1 LIFDITFPSC
11 YKLSMEK
18 KTLRSDIML
27 ILTSAIWGF
36 AFVAQLKGMEYIGP
50 YLYNGIRF
58 AIGSISLLPL
68 IYFLNRKKPVETKNH
83 LLDRK
88 GVFLAGLLSGTV
100 LFLGASLQQVGLQ
113 YTTAGKAGFITGLYV
128 ILVPILGILL
138 KHRTGLPTWVGAFFA
153 AIGLYL
159 ISVKGGFQIGKG
171 DLLILACSLFFAIH
185 VLTID
190 HFSKKIEPVKL
201 ASIQFAWCSLFSLI
215 VAIVKEPI
223 LLNSIIDAT
232 VPILYGGL
240 GSVGTAYTL
249 QVIAQK
255 DAPPAHS
262 AIIMSLESV
271 FAVIGGIIF
280 LSEGMTA
287 RGIVGCSLML
297 IGMLASQWDVIF
309 KDSRKKFK
317 KLQI

>member
-1 LIFDITFPSC
+1 
-11 YKLSMEK
+11 MEK
-18 KTLRSDIML
+18 KTFRSDLML
-27 ILTSAIWGF
+27 LLTSAIWGF

-58 AIGSISLLPL
+58 ALGSVSLLPL
-68 IYFLNRKKPVETKNH
+68 IYFLNRRNSSKKEKSK
-83 LLDRK
+83 LERK
-88 GVFLAGLLSGTV
+88 GIFLAGLLAGSV

-128 ILVPILGILL
+128 ILVPIVGLL
-138 KHRTGLPTWVGAFFA
+138 LRHKTGVPTWIGALLA
-153 AIGLYL
+153 AIGLYF
-159 ISVKGGFQIGKG
+159 ISVRGDFSISKG
-171 DLLILACSLFFAIH
+171 DLLILSCSVFFALH

-190 HFSKKIEPVKL
+190 YYSKKIEPVLL
-201 ASIQFAWCSLFSLI
+201 AAIQFAWCALFSI
-215 VAIVKEPI
+215 IIAVIREPI
-223 LLNSIIDAT
+223 LLDSILSAT

-271 FAVIGGIIF
+271 FAVIGGIVF
-280 LSEGMTA
+280 LAEGMTS
-287 RGIVGCSLML
+287 RGYMGCALML
-297 IGMLASQWDVIF
+297 AGMLASQWDVIF
-309 KDSRKKFK
+309 RKKIKLTK
-317 KLQI
+317 KIQNSPEK

>member
-1 LIFDITFPSC
+1 MPNMIQPVMD
-11 YKLSMEK
+11 K

-36 AFVAQLKGMEYIGP
+36 AFVAQLKGMEFIGP

-58 AIGSISLLPL
+58 ALGSLSLLPL
-68 IYFLNRKKPVETKNH
+68 IYFLKKRKPVKKESVH
-83 LLDRK
+83 LDRT
-88 GVFLAGLLSGTV
+88 GIFLAGLMAGTI

-128 ILVPILGILL
+128 IFVPIIGIFL
-138 KHRTGLPTWVGAFFA
+138 KHKTGYPTWMGALFA
-153 AIGLYL
+153 AVGLYL

-171 DLLILACSLFFAIH
+171 DLLILACSLFFALH
-185 VLTID
+185 VLSID
-190 HFSKKIEPVKL
+190 HFSKRIEPVL
-201 ASIQFAWCSLFSLI
+201 LSSIQFAWCALFSLI

-223 LLNSIIDAT
+223 FLESIISAT

-240 GSVGTAYTL
+240 ASVGIAYTL

-271 FAVIGGIIF
+271 FALIGGILF
-280 LSEGMTA
+280 LSEGMTTK
-287 RGIVGCSLML
+287 GLVGCSLML
-297 IGMLASQWDVIF
+297 AGMFASQWDVIF
-309 KDSRKKFK
+309 KKSSKKVQKQQFSPK
-317 KLQI
+317 I

>member
-1 LIFDITFPSC
+1 
-11 YKLSMEK
+11 MEK
-18 KTLRSDIML
+18 KTLRSDLML

-58 AIGSISLLPL
+58 ALGSLSLLPL
-68 IYFLNRKKPVETKNH
+68 IYFINRRTVRPEGGNKKTLNKKEI
-83 LLDRK
+83 
-88 GVFLAGLLSGTV
+88 FIAGILTGSV
-100 LFLGASLQQVGLQ
+100 LFLGASFQQVGLQ

-138 KHRTGLPTWVGAFFA
+138 KHKTGIPTWIGAIMA
-153 AIGLYL
+153 AIGLYF

-171 DLLILACSLFFAIH
+171 DLLILVCSVFFALH

-190 HFSKKIEPVKL
+190 HFSKRIEPVLL

-215 VAIVKEPI
+215 VAIVREPLI
-223 LLNSIIDAT
+223 LDSIIAAA

-287 RGIVGCSLML
+287 RGYMGCGLML
-297 IGMLASQWDVIF
+297 TGMLASQWDVILRNT
-309 KDSRKKFK
+309 KNKKKILFSPEK
-317 KLQI
+317 

>member
-1 LIFDITFPSC
+1 
-11 YKLSMEK
+11 MEK
-18 KTLRSDIML
+18 KTFRSDVML
-27 ILTSAIWGF
+27 LLTSAIWGF

-58 AIGSISLLPL
+58 AIGSLSLLPL
-68 IYFLNRKKPVETKNH
+68 IYFLNRKNKHKNSESH
-83 LLDRK
+83 FDKK
-88 GVFLAGLLSGTV
+88 GIFIAGLLAGTV

-138 KHRTGLPTWVGAFFA
+138 KHKTGLPTWIGALLA
-153 AIGLYL
+153 AVGLYL
-159 ISVKGGFQIGKG
+159 ISVKGGFYIGKG
-171 DLLILACSLFFAIH
+171 DLLILACSIFFAIH

-190 HFSKKIEPVKL
+190 HFSKRIEPVLL
-201 ASIQFAWCSLFSLI
+201 ASIQFAWCSLFSII
-215 VAIVKEPI
+215 VALVKEPI
-223 LLNSIIDAT
+223 LLQSIIDAT
-232 VPILYGGL
+232 IPILYGGL

-280 LSEGMTA
+280 LAEGMTT
-287 RGIVGCSLML
+287 RGFIGCGLML

-309 KDSRKKFK
+309 KKSGKKIEKSYK
-317 KLQI
+317 KQEKSAKFS

>member
-1 LIFDITFPSC
+1 MN
-11 YKLSMEK
+11 MEN

-27 ILTSAIWGF
+27 LLTSAIWGF
-36 AFVAQLKGMEYIGP
+36 AFVAQLKGMDYIGP

-58 AIGSISLLPL
+58 AMGSLSLIPL
-68 IYFLNRKKPVETKNH
+68 IYFLNRKTAVKREKQN
-83 LLDRK
+83 LNRK
-88 GVFLAGLLSGTV
+88 GIFLAGLLSGSV

-113 YTTAGKAGFITGLYV
+113 FTTAGKAGFITGLYV
-128 ILVPILGILL
+128 ILVPMLGILL
-138 KHRTGLPTWVGAFFA
+138 RHKTGLPTWIGAILA
-153 AIGLYL
+153 AFGLYF
-159 ISVKGGFQIGKG
+159 ISVRGDFSIGKG
-171 DLLILACSLFFAIH
+171 DLLILACSVFFALH

-190 HFSKKIEPVKL
+190 HFSKKIEPVLL

-223 LLNSIIDAT
+223 ILESILQAA

-255 DAPPAHS
+255 NAPPAHA

-271 FAVIGGIIF
+271 FAVLGGIIF
-280 LSEGMTA
+280 LSEGMTL
-287 RGIVGCSLML
+287 RGYAGCALML
-297 IGMLASQWDVIF
+297 AGMLASQWDVIF
-309 KDSRKKFK
+309 RNKRIIAKKSQF
-317 KLQI
+317 

>member
-1 LIFDITFPSC
+1 
-11 YKLSMEK
+11 MEK

-27 ILTSAIWGF
+27 LLTSAIWGF

-68 IYFLNRKKPVETKNH
+68 IYFLNKRNGVKEKKRPLQGKEI
-83 LLDRK
+83 
-88 GVFLAGLLSGTV
+88 FFAGLLSGTV

-113 YTTAGKAGFITGLYV
+113 FTTAGKAGFITGLYV
-128 ILVPILGILL
+128 ILVPLIGILL
-138 KHRTGLPTWVGAFFA
+138 KHKTGIPTWIGALLA

-159 ISVKGGFQIGKG
+159 ISVKGGFLIGKG
-171 DLLILACSLFFAIH
+171 DLLIMACSLFFALH

-190 HFSKKIEPVKL
+190 HFSKRVEPVTL
-201 ASIQFAWCSLFSLI
+201 ASIQFAWCALFSMI
-215 VAIVKEPI
+215 IAIVREPI
-223 LLNSIIDAT
+223 LLDSILQGM

-271 FAVIGGIIF
+271 FALIGGILF
-280 LSEGMTA
+280 LSEGMTG
-287 RGIVGCSLML
+287 RGLIGCSLML
-297 IGMLASQWDVIF
+297 LGMLASQWDVIF
-309 KDSRKKFK
+309 KNSSRNAEKREKSIKKEAISP
-317 KLQI
+317 QI

>member
-1 LIFDITFPSC
+1 
-11 YKLSMEK
+11 MEK

-27 ILTSAIWGF
+27 LLTSAIWGF

-50 YLYNGIRF
+50 YLYNAIRF
-58 AIGSISLLPL
+58 ALGSVSLLPL
-68 IYFLNRKKPVETKNH
+68 IYFLNRKNSGKKKSS
-83 LLDRK
+83 LLGKK
-88 GVFLAGLLSGTV
+88 GIFLAGLLSGSV

-128 ILVPILGILL
+128 ILVPIIGILL
-138 KHRTGLPTWVGAFFA
+138 KHKTGVPTWIGALLA
-153 AIGLYL
+153 AVGLYF
-159 ISVKGGFQIGKG
+159 ISVRGDFSISKG
-171 DLLILACSLFFAIH
+171 DLLILACSVFFALH

-190 HFSKKIEPVKL
+190 HFSKKIEPVLL
-201 ASIQFAWCSLFSLI
+201 ASIQFAWCALFSIL
-215 VAIVKEPI
+215 VAIVREPI
-223 LLNSIIDAT
+223 LLDSILSAT

-280 LSEGMTA
+280 LAEGMTT
-287 RGIVGCSLML
+287 RGYMRCALML
-297 IGMLASQWDVIF
+297 AGMLASQWDVIF
-309 KDSRKKFK
+309 RKKIKSSEKILFSPEK
-317 KLQI
+317 

>member
-1 LIFDITFPSC
+1 
-11 YKLSMEK
+11 MEK
-18 KTLRSDIML
+18 KTLRSDLML

-58 AIGSISLLPL
+58 ALGSLSLLPL
-68 IYFLNRKKPVETKNH
+68 IYFLNKRKPVVTDKKS
-83 LLDRK
+83 LSRSSI
-88 GVFLAGLLSGTV
+88 FLAGLLAGTV
-100 LFLGASLQQVGLQ
+100 LFMGASLQQVGLQ

-128 ILVPILGILL
+128 ILVPIIGILL
-138 KHRTGLPTWVGAFFA
+138 KHKTGIPTWIGAVFA

-171 DLLILACSLFFAIH
+171 DLLILACSVFFALH

-190 HFSKKIEPVKL
+190 HFSKKIEPVTL
-201 ASIQFAWCSLFSLI
+201 ASVQFAWCALFSLI
-215 VAIVKEPI
+215 VAIFKEPLI
-223 LLNSIIDAT
+223 IDSIIDAGI
-232 VPILYGGL
+232 PILYGGL

-271 FAVIGGIIF
+271 FALIGGIIF
-280 LSEGMTA
+280 LSEGMSS
-287 RGIVGCSLML
+287 RGLTGCGFML
-297 IGMLASQWDVIF
+297 IGMMASQWDVIF
-309 KDSRKKFK
+309 KNSSKKNIKNREKSAHFS
-317 KLQI
+317 